1 MVRPIDHLL
10 SEWFAMQ
17 EETYWIGISGMNDI
31 PGAKDVKTAG
41 ASAFSGNGAAKPSP
55 SGV

>member
-1 MVRPIDHLL
+1 
-10 SEWFAMQ
+10 MQ